1 MYKLYNGDCLEVM
14 DLLIAEG
21 VKVDAIITDLPYG
34 TTACPWDNVIPFE
47 PMWDRLHKL
56 VKDKNTPIVLFG
68 SQPFTSTLISSNLKE
83 FKYEWIWE
91 KQYATNFMAA
101 KKMPLKYHENIV
113 VFAKGTAKYYPQEY
127 KVIEIDEIMNYSKKE
142 MQEFLTKRMFDRYA
156 KVDRRKTVNNIE
168 DRNECH
174 YGKVKHTR
182 KVDNGYRNPKSVIKI
197 NGSKNNNV
205 HPTQKSLELMQYLVK
220 TYSKENEL
228 ILDFTCGSG
237 STGVACINTNR
248 RFIGIELDKNYYEI
262 AKNRIKEAND
272 RLID

>member
-14 DLLIAEG
+14 DKLIEEG
-21 VKVDAIITDLPYG
+21 VKVDAVICDLPYG
-34 TTACPWDNVIPFE
+34 TTACSWDNVIPFE